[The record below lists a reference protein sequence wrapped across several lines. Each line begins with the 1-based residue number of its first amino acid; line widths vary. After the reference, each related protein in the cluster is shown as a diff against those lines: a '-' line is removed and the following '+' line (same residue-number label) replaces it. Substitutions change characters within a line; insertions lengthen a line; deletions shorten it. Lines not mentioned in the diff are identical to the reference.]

1 MKWIEMIKVRT
12 AGQVQESLKVLLS
25 GLLKNGPS
33 GLAEARLYRHASWE
47 TDWTLQLY
55 WDSTQ
60 FEENGTALGLCL
72 AQTLTEFG
80 LVDHS
85 IWIEESWGFS

>member
-1 MKWIEMIKVRT
+1 MKWIEIIKVRT
-12 AGQVQESLKVLLS
+12 AGKVPESLNGLLS
-25 GLLKNGPS
+25 GLLKNSPP
-33 GLAEARLYRHASWE
+33 GLTEARLYRHASWE

-55 WDSTQ
+55 WESTQ
-60 FEENGTALGLCL
+60 FEENGTALGLRL

-85 IWIEESWGFS
+85 VWIEEG